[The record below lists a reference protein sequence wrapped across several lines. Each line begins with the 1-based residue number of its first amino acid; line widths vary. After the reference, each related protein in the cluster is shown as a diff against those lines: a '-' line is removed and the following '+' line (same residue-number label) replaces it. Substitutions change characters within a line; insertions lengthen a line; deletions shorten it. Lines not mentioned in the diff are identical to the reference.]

1 MTTPTPIPSTS
12 DTPNAARSPA
22 IGFIFITLLLDVL
35 GFGLLI
41 PVAPKLIQS
50 LMGVGESKDGIAAA
64 ATTFGYLVSTYA
76 AMQLIFSPILGA
88 LSDRFGRRPLLLIS
102 MFGSG
107 LDYFAMAL
115 SPNLAFLFVTRAL
128 NGISGASMTVC
139 SAYVADVT
147 PPEKRAAAFGMI
159 GAAFG
164 IGFVVGPLLGGVLG
178 SVDMHLPFYFAGGL
192 SISNWLYGYF
202 VLPESLP
209 PERRAPFSLAK
220 ANPIG
225 ALVGLRRY
233 PVVAG
238 MTAGLFLMNLA
249 MFGLHA
255 TWVNYTMYRYG
266 WESWQVG
273 LSLSVVG
280 IGAAV
285 VQGGLA
291 RKIIP
296 ALGPGVIGE
305 RRALLIGVAIGV
317 LAYIGYGLAPEGW
330 MIYAIVSVASLGG
343 IAQPAFQSIVTKTVH
358 RDEQGLI
365 QGAMGSL
372 QSAAQILGPVIA
384 TAAFAYGVS
393 KDTPPPFNLPGLSF
407 FVGSLLS
414 GMGLLVAIWATRSLR
429 SPAQTQA

>member
-1 MTTPTPIPSTS
+1 MKPAPSRTP
-12 DTPNAARSPA
+12 AL
-22 IGFIFITLLLDVL
+22 GFIFITLLLDVL

-64 ATTFGYLVSTYA
+64 AQTFGWLVSTYA
-76 AMQLIFSPILGA
+76 AMQLVFSPILGA

-102 MFGSG
+102 TFGSG

-147 PPEKRAAAFGMI
+147 PPEKRAAAFGLI

-164 IGFVVGPLLGGVLG
+164 IGFVVGPLLGGLLG
-178 SVDMHLPFYFAGGL
+178 SIDMHLPFYVAGGL
-192 SISNWLYGYF
+192 ALSNWLYGYF

-209 PERRAPFSLAK
+209 RERRASFSLAK

-225 ALVGLRRY
+225 ALVGLGRY

-280 IGAAV
+280 IGAAI

-296 ALGPGVIGE
+296 ALGPGVVGE

-330 MIYAIVSVASLGG
+330 MIYAIVSVASFGG

-372 QSAAQILGPVIA
+372 QSAAQILGPIIA

-393 KDTPPPFNLPGLSF
+393 KDTAPPLNLPGLSF
-407 FVGSLLS
+407 FVGALLS
-414 GMGLLVAIWATRSLR
+414 GMGLLVAVWATRSLR
-429 SPAQTQA
+429 STAQTQA